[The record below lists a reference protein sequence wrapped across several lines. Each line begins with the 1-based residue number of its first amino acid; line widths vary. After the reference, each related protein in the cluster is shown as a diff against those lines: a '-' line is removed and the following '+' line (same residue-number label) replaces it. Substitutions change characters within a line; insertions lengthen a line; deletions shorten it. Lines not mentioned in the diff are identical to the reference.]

1 MISCEK
7 QRVQPYP
14 QLSMKSSL
22 FHEYENEIFMP
33 ESAASADVEYRTAG
47 RESGNTGKEGVR
59 EAGGETAEG
68 G

>member
-1 MISCEK
+1 
-7 QRVQPYP
+7 
-14 QLSMKSSL
+14 MKSSL